1 MARDRGTIA
10 GGEGDETMGRGL
22 TVGIVGGGVSGLSA
36 GTLLARQ
43 GMRVKLFE
51 ANDKLGGCCATTD
64 IGGYTFD
71 DGAVYLG
78 FPAILDRVFERL
90 GLDRPSV
97 LSLKKAGGHRSV
109 LPDGTI
115 VSLVDAFRVRVE
127 KGGGE
132 AGRKELGKE
141 VAEARKK
148 WEPVL
153 RLFEDEIFTH
163 PFSLPRMMSRL
174 LPHLHKL
181 RGSVASEIARLFSD
195 EAVRTAMTGAL
206 LITGTPPEETPV
218 ALILGLISL
227 LSEGFY
233 LPEGGM
239 GRIPETLGQAF
250 REKGG
255 EVFPGSPVRRIL
267 LKDGRVCGIEADG
280 HGRVDVDA
288 VISTVTGM
296 ATLGLLPDPVSD
308 EMRRKAEN
316 APLSH
321 CALSI
326 QLGLSNAVHG
336 CSHSNSIVQS
346 IESEARNPGPG
357 TGGAG
362 SILYLVPTLTAPEL
376 ARPGGSIIEMFLT
389 AKKGATADEWDE
401 ERTEGMV
408 ESAIEVLKGLHGL
421 DVTEKRVLTPRDFR
435 DRLNLY
441 KGALYGL
448 SPAAPGAQFPHA
460 TPIPGLYQAGQTTYP
475 GFGVPQAAMSG
486 IFAADKLM
494 EGENIPRTAGPG
506 RSSRRRRR
514 KGDKS
519 VKRRAKS
526 G

>member
-1 MARDRGTIA
+1 
-10 GGEGDETMGRGL
+10 MGRVL
-22 TVGIVGGGVSGLSA
+22 TVGIIGGGVSGLSA
-36 GTLLARQ
+36 GTLLVRR

-51 ANDKLGGCCATTD
+51 ANDKLGGCCGTTRT
-64 IGGYTFD
+64 GGYIFD

-78 FPAILDRVFERL
+78 FPAVLDRVFGRL

-97 LSLKKAGGHRSV
+97 LPLKKAGGHRSV
-109 LPDGTI
+109 LPDGTT
-115 VSLVDAFRVRVE
+115 VSLAHGFRIHVG
-127 KGGGE
+127 KGTE
-132 AGRKELGKE
+132 AADGKELRKE
-141 VAEARKK
+141 VTEARKK

-163 PFSLPRMMSRL
+163 PFSLPRMIPKL

-181 RGSVASEIARLFSD
+181 RGTVGSEITKLFSS
-195 EAVRTAMTGAL
+195 EAVRAAMAGAL
-206 LITGTPPEETPV
+206 LITGTSTRETPV
-218 ALILGLISL
+218 ALILGLVSL

-250 REKGG
+250 RDEGG
-255 EVFPGSPVRRIL
+255 EVFLGSRVQRIL
-267 LKDGRVCGIEADG
+267 VKDGRVCGVEIDG
-280 HGRVDVDA
+280 QGRVDVDA
-288 VISTVTGM
+288 VISTASGM
-296 ATLGLLPDPVSD
+296 ATVGLLPDPVPD

-326 QLGLSNAVHG
+326 QLGLSNVVHK
-336 CSHSNSIVQS
+336 CSQSNSIVQS

-357 TGGAG
+357 TDGAG

-389 AKKGATADEWDE
+389 AGEGATADEWDD

-408 ESAIEVLKGLHGL
+408 ESAIEALESQHRL
-421 DVTEKRVLTPRDFR
+421 DIAEKRVLAPRDFR

-486 IFAADKLM
+486 IFAADRLM
-494 EGENIPRTAGPG
+494 EDESFPRGVRAEG
-506 RSSRRRRR
+506 RARGR
-514 KGDKS
+514 K
-519 VKRRAKS
+519 A
-526 G
+526 